1 MTMFFKK
8 EIEAPPNTQSEMIPS
23 KDSPHSEK
31 IGEAIQSAPT
41 LTEEQNIR
49 QEGNLVVGEGVR
61 LRGSFNVPNKT
72 TVTGLIEGSLATT
85 ELLVGK
91 EGRVQGEINCQ
102 LADIAGNVEN
112 DLQVHIALTI
122 RTSAVITGN
131 IFYQEITIE
140 KGAKISGQLARL

>member
-1 MTMFFKK
+1 MFFKK
-8 EIEAPPNTQSEMIPS
+8 EIEPTLNTSSEMILAKNLPL
-23 KDSPHSEK
+23 SEE
-31 IGEAIQSAPT
+31 ISEVIQIAPT
-41 LTEEQNIR
+41 LPEEQNIR
-49 QEGNLVVGEGVR
+49 QAGNLVVGEGVR

-72 TVTGLIEGSLATT
+72 TVTGLIEGSLATI

-91 EGRVQGEINCQ
+91 EGRVQGEVNCQ

-122 RTSAVITGN
+122 RASAVITGN

-140 KGAKISGQLARL
+140 KGAKISGKLARL

>member
-1 MTMFFKK
+1 MFFKK
-8 EIEAPPNTQSEMIPS
+8 EIETTSNTSSEMIPA
-23 KDSPHSEK
+23 KDLPQNEEISE
-31 IGEAIQSAPT
+31 IIQSAPT
-41 LTEEQNIR
+41 LPEVQNISLA
-49 QEGNLVVGEGVR
+49 GNLVVGEGVR
-61 LRGSFNVPNKT
+61 LRGSFNVPSKT

-91 EGRVQGEINCQ
+91 EGRVQGEVNCQ

-122 RTSAVITGN
+122 RASAVITGN

-140 KGAKISGQLARL
+140 KGAKISGQLAKL

>member
-1 MTMFFKK
+1 MFFKK
-8 EIEAPPNTQSEMIPS
+8 EIEAPPNTPSEMIPS

-49 QEGNLVVGEGVR
+49 QAGNLVVGEGVR

-72 TVTGLIEGSLATT
+72 TVTGLIEGGLTTT

-91 EGRVQGEINCQ
+91 EGRVQGEVNCQ

-112 DLQVHIALTI
+112 DLQVRIALTI
-122 RTSAVITGN
+122 RASAVITGN
-131 IFYQEITIE
+131 IFYQEIAIE

>member
-1 MTMFFKK
+1 VNMFFKK
-8 EIEAPPNTQSEMIPS
+8 EIETTSNTSSEMITA
-23 KDSPHSEK
+23 KDLPQNAE
-31 IGEAIQSAPT
+31 INEIIQSEPT
-41 LTEEQNIR
+41 LPEEQNVR
-49 QEGNLVVGEGVR
+49 QAGNLVVGEGVR

-72 TVTGLIEGSLATT
+72 TVTGLIEGTLATT

-91 EGRVQGEINCQ
+91 EGRVQGEVNCK

-122 RTSAVITGN
+122 RASAVITGN

-140 KGAKISGQLARL
+140 KGAKISGKLARL

>member
-8 EIEAPPNTQSEMIPS
+8 EIEATPNTPLEMIPAE
-23 KDSPHSEK
+23 DLPHSEE
-31 IGEAIQSAPT
+31 IGEVIQSVPT
-41 LTEEQNIR
+41 LPEEQNIR
-49 QEGNLVVGEGVR
+49 RAGNLFVGEGVR

-91 EGRVQGEINCQ
+91 EGRVQGEVNCQ
-102 LADIAGNVEN
+102 LADIAGSVEN
-112 DLQVHIALTI
+112 GLYVHIALTI
-122 RTSAVITGN
+122 RASAVITGN